1 MNERLSDLEIH
12 YMHLER
18 TVQELNTIVCRQQQT
33 IERLEQELRDIKNQ
47 FLAVVPSLVTP
58 PEEESPPPHY

>member
-58 PEEESPPPHY
+58 PEEEPPPPHY